1 MDTRA
6 TETQPPT
13 QFSLAGE
20 SADGFGQGGH
30 RASHLQ
36 RGDTVMGQHGV
47 TLGAQAGSVLCPA
60 QEHHS
65 LPCRQVTG
73 TSIPLP
79 ALQCLFFL
87 TSGPVCTPAQREK
100 EGSRGKVPHPQ
111 LLVPQDTHIP
121 TVHHEAPGAQAAS
134 CSDTQSSGQPTLA
147 FFTHLQLS
155 WLFVQKCSH
164 PPTSTLLFSP

>member
-13 QFSLAGE
+13 QLSLAGE
-20 SADGFGQGGH
+20 PADGFGLGGH

-36 RGDTVMGQHGV
+36 RRDTVMGQCGV
-47 TLGAQAGSVLCPA
+47 TLGAQAGSVLCLA

-73 TSIPLP
+73 TSVPLP
-79 ALQCLFFL
+79 ALQFLFFL
-87 TSGPVCTPAQREK
+87 TSGPACTPAQRE
-100 EGSRGKVPHPQ
+100 GSKGKVPPPQ

-121 TVHHEAPGAQAAS
+121 AAHHEAPGAQAAS

-155 WLFVQKCSH
+155 WLVVQKRSH
-164 PPTSTLLFSP
+164 PPTSPQLFSP